1 MAESVVKN
9 FKVKLS
15 KRTIE
20 ELDRLIEEG
29 VISSYAEAVRR
40 GLELFLDQ
48 YRKRTEKVKAVR

>member
-29 VISSYAEAVRR
+29 AISSYAEAVRR